1 MRLIS
6 NLLETICE
14 KYYIYV
20 YTEINN
26 NAREENTEMK

>member
-14 KYYIYV
+14 KYYM